1 MPKREKRVVET
12 SICFMYLSKKLCL
25 CYLFVLFE
33 GLVADQYVNNAIL
46 TNGVLLIKICI
57 RTSLLC
63 KKRHVSAMRSA
74 CKVYKED
81 ASFLKMCTI
90 VGLTAFFV
98 RFIFNDC

>member
-33 GLVADQYVNNAIL
+33 GLVADQYINNVIL
-46 TNGVLLIKICI
+46 TNRTLLIKICI

-63 KKRHVSAMRSA
+63 KKKGRSHSW
-74 CKVYKED
+74 D
-81 ASFLKMCTI
+81 LPLKCMKRM
-90 VGLTAFFV
+90 LLF
-98 RFIFNDC
+98 